1 MRHIL
6 LAGAAM
12 FAALSVT
19 PLDAA
24 TTYTYDSLGRLSVVD
39 YDNGYQIV
47 YTYDSAGNRTS
58 VVTQSGSGLP
68 PVANNDYIV
77 VNQNGTDTFNP
88 LTIDTDPQNY
98 TMTIIGVGTP
108 SHGTAT
114 YTSTSVT
121 YTPTAS
127 PSFAGKDSFSYTIS
141 DGHGSTAQAT
151 VFATVG
157 GLGPT
162 ANPDSISTA
171 ENAAITYD
179 PRANDVEP
187 NPPNY
192 ALTIASTSTPGN
204 GAVVINSGT
213 SLTYTPN
220 SGYIGNDSFT
230 YTIAD
235 GHGLTSTATDSI
247 TVGSP
252 PTAVAAFAP
261 TAANTAVTFNP
272 LIGDTDPYGF
282 VLNVISTAT
291 PAHGTVAINSGQ
303 TLTYTPTSG
312 FTGLDT
318 FNYTISDGHLTATAI
333 AYVCVGYTAPV
344 AAAATM
350 TIKPYGY
357 GAGAEYT
364 PNATIDPAGAATV
377 ACGQTPTII
386 PVVTAV
392 SQGTSGAVYLVSGA
406 SVQYISNVQYLDPY
420 NGDIDSFAYTVTD
433 PFGGTATGTVTVD
446 LILRNL
452 GNQ

>member
-77 VNQNGTDTFNP
+77 VNENGSDTFNP
-88 LTIDTDPQNY
+88 LTIDSDPQNY
-98 TMTIIGVGTP
+98 SMTISGVGTAGHGGP
-108 SHGTAT
+108 TNGTAT

-121 YTPTAS
+121 YTPTANY
-127 PSFAGKDSFSYTIS
+127 AGKDSFTYTIS
-141 DGHGSTAQAT
+141 DGHNTAQAT

-162 ANPDSISTA
+162 AIADSESTN
-171 ENAAITYD
+171 ENTAITYD
-179 PRANDVEP
+179 PRTNDVEP

-192 ALTIASTSTPGN
+192 ALTIASTSTPSH

-213 SLTYTPN
+213 SLTYTPASN
-220 SGYIGNDSFT
+220 YIGNDSFT
-230 YTIAD
+230 YTISD
-235 GHGLTSTATDSI
+235 GHGLTSTATDTF

-252 PTAVAAFAP
+252 PTAVAAYAP
-261 TAANTAVTFNP
+261 TAANTAVTFDPRVN
-272 LIGDTDPYGF
+272 DTDPFGYG
-282 VLNVISTAT
+282 LTVISTAT
-291 PAHGTVAINSGQ
+291 PAHGTVTINSGQ
-303 TLTYTPTSG
+303 TLTYTPASG
-312 FTGLDT
+312 FSGLDT
-318 FNYTISDGHLTATAI
+318 FNYTISDGYLAATATAN
-333 AYVCVGYTAPV
+333 VCVGYAAPV

-350 TIKPYGY
+350 TYSTVITGSV
-357 GAGAEYT
+357 T
-364 PNATIDPAGAATV
+364 PSWSSDPASVDTI
-377 ACGQTPTII
+377 ACGQTPVITSVTQGTYGTVVIN
-386 PVVTAV
+386 PGGATVTYTYYQSVTAPFV
-392 SQGTSGAVYLVSGA
+392 E
-406 SVQYISNVQYLDPY
+406 
-420 NGDIDSFAYTVTD
+420 NGVDSFTYTVTD
-433 PFGGTATGTVTVD
+433 PFGGTATGTVTVNIRVR
-446 LILRNL
+446 LA
-452 GNQ
+452 GG